1 MQPRHYRERE
11 QGDRSTDADKLS
23 LFLSGELDGAL
34 CTDASPTACNFS
46 LKFSNIS
53 RCTQQKSNFHKVI
66 IIQSANNETINK
78 DHGVSGREIVTGMQK
93 LRRTTTSIYA
103 AGSLCKEVHKCHQKT
118 THQFR
123 L

>member
-23 LFLSGELDGAL
+23 LFLRNSQTYRDVL
-34 CTDASPTACNFS
+34 SKS
-46 LKFSNIS
+46 LTSTS
-53 RCTQQKSNFHKVI
+53 
-66 IIQSANNETINK
+66 
-78 DHGVSGREIVTGMQK
+78 HGVSGREIVTGMQK